1 MYSHAPI
8 SRNGNK
14 DTIEVSG
21 SVCYNSITF
30 AETLASTKE
39 QTNFFESFSAETS
52 KALESLDEIE
62 YQEVLDCDK
71 CSNFSFSR

>member
-21 SVCYNSITF
+21 SVSYNSITF

-39 QTNFFESFSAETS
+39 QTNFFESFIAETS

-71 CSNFSFSR
+71 CSYFSFSR

>member
-1 MYSHAPI
+1 MSSHAAI

-14 DTIEVSG
+14 DNIEVSG
-21 SVCYNSITF
+21 SVYYNAITF
-30 AETLASTKE
+30 AEILASTKE
-39 QTNFFESFSAETS
+39 ETNFFESFITATS

-62 YQEVLDCDK
+62 YQDVLDCDK

>member
-14 DTIEVSG
+14 DIIEVSG

-39 QTNFFESFSAETS
+39 QTNFFESFIAETS